1 MDKMKKEEK
10 EKKIIPFRK
19 AAAIF
24 IWWGILLSVVGYVM
38 YIKVLKPYIIDK
50 PYIIKVEKQVEDK
63 K

>member
-1 MDKMKKEEK
+1 MK

-19 AAAIF
+19 AVAIF
-24 IWWGILLSVVGYVM
+24 IWWGILLSIVGYVM

-50 PYIIKVEKQVEDK
+50 PYIIKVERPQEDK